1 MGDAAAK
8 ARDEGIKET
17 NRQFELAK
25 EEQGTAEER
34 YKVARKDKVVATV
47 PKSSIKEKD
56 TNLQMDQAE
65 AGLAESKVKVGELR
79 LKVEKSERDEK
90 GRIEEA
96 ANLARRVH
104 PERVLNGVLLMNG
117 PDVYIARAPIP
128 TVLLIKT
135 MCRMRVCEVCMCET
149 QPSCVVRLYVRE
161 HAWDISP
168 FCCFVETRRPGLSC
182 RLQFHHVRLPQLVP
196 E

>member
-1 MGDAAAK
+1 
-8 ARDEGIKET
+8 
-17 NRQFELAK
+17 
-25 EEQGTAEER
+25 
-34 YKVARKDKVVATV
+34 
-47 PKSSIKEKD
+47 
-56 TNLQMDQAE
+56 MDQAE

-182 RLQFHHVRLPQLVP
+182 RLQFHHVRLPHTMLKAHLANIRSTSGLPRLDPFSLDRAFFEASTTRKVFWR
-196 E
+196 

>member
-79 LKVEKSERDEK
+79 LKVEKS
-90 GRIEEA
+90 
-96 ANLARRVH
+96 
-104 PERVLNGVLLMNG
+104 
-117 PDVYIARAPIP
+117 
-128 TVLLIKT
+128 
-135 MCRMRVCEVCMCET
+135 
-149 QPSCVVRLYVRE
+149 
-161 HAWDISP
+161 
-168 FCCFVETRRPGLSC
+168 
-182 RLQFHHVRLPQLVP
+182 
-196 E
+196 

>member
-34 YKVARKDKVVATV
+34 YKVAKKGKVVATV

-79 LKVEKSERDEK
+79 LKVEKS
-90 GRIEEA
+90 
-96 ANLARRVH
+96 
-104 PERVLNGVLLMNG
+104 
-117 PDVYIARAPIP
+117 
-128 TVLLIKT
+128 
-135 MCRMRVCEVCMCET
+135 
-149 QPSCVVRLYVRE
+149 
-161 HAWDISP
+161 
-168 FCCFVETRRPGLSC
+168 
-182 RLQFHHVRLPQLVP
+182 
-196 E
+196 

>member
-96 ANLARRVH
+96 ANLARRVQR
-104 PERVLNGVLLMNG
+104 EKDLQKKEVRT
-117 PDVYIARAPIP
+117 P
-128 TVLLIKT
+128 T
-135 MCRMRVCEVCMCET
+135 
-149 QPSCVVRLYVRE
+149 P
-161 HAWDISP
+161 AA
-168 FCCFVETRRPGLSC
+168 TRRLHPTP
-182 RLQFHHVRLPQLVP
+182 RHRAHY
-196 E
+196 

>member
-34 YKVARKDKVVATV
+34 YKVANKDKVVATV

-79 LKVEKSERDEK
+79 LKVEKS
-90 GRIEEA
+90 
-96 ANLARRVH
+96 
-104 PERVLNGVLLMNG
+104 
-117 PDVYIARAPIP
+117 
-128 TVLLIKT
+128 
-135 MCRMRVCEVCMCET
+135 
-149 QPSCVVRLYVRE
+149 
-161 HAWDISP
+161 
-168 FCCFVETRRPGLSC
+168 
-182 RLQFHHVRLPQLVP
+182 
-196 E
+196 